1 LNAFINF
8 DMITIWADNG
18 LGKGNRT
25 TTPPMGLHHLEWA
38 SICSQGPKRA
48 AEAGGRK
55 EVGCPPGGGGGG
67 GGGIEE
73 AEEEVEEEVVEEV
86 AVEEVVAV
94 VVVEVLEEGE
104 KAPDWESMVAP
115 GM

>member
-1 LNAFINF
+1 MECLNAFINF

-48 AEAGGRK
+48 AEAGDRK
-55 EVGCPPGGGGGG
+55 EVGCPPGGGGG

-73 AEEEVEEEVVEEV
+73 AEEEVEEVE
-86 AVEEVVAV
+86 EEVVAV
-94 VVVEVLEEGE
+94 MVLEVVEEGE